1 MGLQVIALGCLIGA
15 IVLGFVKKTNVGL
28 VCFGLALILGKI
40 GSMGASDIY
49 KGFPF
54 KLFATLL
61 GTMLF
66 FSLLQ
71 QNGTLE
77 KISDRLI
84 GLCGKHLFLVPIIIY
99 VVSFGLSAAG
109 PGAISVQSVTVLFAV
124 ALAVQM
130 KVSPI
135 LMGVMAILGAVGGT
149 ASPIA
154 LTGIIVGDMMT
165 EMGIEGS
172 INNIFIG
179 VSVSNFVCAVA
190 MYILLGGYKL
200 RGNAES
206 GEKKVEK
213 FTRDQWL
220 SLIALVIMVVLVVG
234 FSYDVGLLCFTLA
247 MILILLGTA
256 DEKKAIKAIPW
267 SVLILIAGVNVLMNI
282 TQTMGGI
289 DLLSSIL
296 ASFMTKR
303 TAGPIMGFTAG
314 LMSWFSSANGVV
326 FPTLIPTVPDIASQV
341 GGASVMQIITA
352 IVCSATVAGISPL
365 STGGSLILASYAQ
378 ETDCGDKEQQKMF
391 GTLFALSATVVVIV
405 CVLTFVGVTS
415 FVG

>member
-1 MGLQVIALGCLIGA
+1 MGLQVIALVCLIGA

-40 GSMGASDIY
+40 GGMGASDIY

-179 VSVSNFVCAVA
+179 VSVSNFV
-190 MYILLGGYKL
+190 
-200 RGNAES
+200 
-206 GEKKVEK
+206 
-213 FTRDQWL
+213 Q
-220 SLIALVIMVVLVVG
+220 SL
-234 FSYDVGLLCFTLA
+234 
-247 MILILLGTA
+247 
-256 DEKKAIKAIPW
+256 
-267 SVLILIAGVNVLMNI
+267 
-282 TQTMGGI
+282 
-289 DLLSSIL
+289 
-296 ASFMTKR
+296 
-303 TAGPIMGFTAG
+303 
-314 LMSWFSSANGVV
+314 
-326 FPTLIPTVPDIASQV
+326 
-341 GGASVMQIITA
+341 
-352 IVCSATVAGISPL
+352 
-365 STGGSLILASYAQ
+365 
-378 ETDCGDKEQQKMF
+378 GDKDMIEVFISDEATDEQIDSWRGQ
-391 GTLFALSATVVVIV
+391 LPQLANVASCDVY
-405 CVLTFVGVTS
+405 S
-415 FVG
+415 FRRLQAAW

>member
-40 GSMGASDIY
+40 GGIGASDIY

-213 FTRDQWL
+213 FTRNQWL

-267 SVLILIAGVNVLMNI
+267 SVLIAGVNVLMNI

-303 TAGPIMGFTAG
+303 TAGSIMGFTAG

-378 ETDCGDKEQQKMF
+378 ETDCSDKEQQKMF

-405 CVLTFVGVTS
+405 CVLTFIGVTS

>member
-40 GSMGASDIY
+40 VGMGASDIY

-314 LMSWFSSANGVV
+314 LMSWFSSANGIV